1 MAEKKEQVEAPEV
14 VEQTEVNTTVE
25 SGNFKQILKDL
36 MSTGNCRRYND
47 LKVKNVNISEEDN
60 YTRVSFSVDRKIPG
74 YVSKDNGETF
84 SLGETNVIFSS
95 TYALSGI
102 LKENEE
108 LSWMANALRENPKAI
123 NIIMNGGNIDVL
135 QQNVKAGEPYHNP
148 FTTKDDV
155 EDTAFDR
162 DTIINYIV
170 GCKLGKTG
178 QKFADVMAVK
188 LMGF

>member
-1 MAEKKEQVEAPEV
+1 MNIAIKMNNE
-14 VEQTEVNTTVE
+14 
-25 SGNFKQILKDL
+25 LL
-36 MSTGNCRRYND
+36 MEEND
-47 LKVKNVNISEEDN
+47 LEDN
-60 YTRVSFSVDRKIPG
+60 LKKTKV
-74 YVSKDNGETF
+74 
-84 SLGETNVIFSS
+84 
-95 TYALSGI
+95 
-102 LKENEE
+102 LKE
-108 LSWMANALRENPKAI
+108 S
-123 NIIMNGGNIDVL
+123 
-135 QQNVKAGEPYHNP
+135 HNP